1 MLRAWKSRAT
11 CRTPAEP
18 WSWLARIVR
27 NEAFREHGR
36 RREQVMETIELGTT
50 DDVGDRVDALAAR
63 EAMARLAPR
72 DRLLPGLRYDDDLS
86 HPEIA
91 RLTGSPVGTVKVQLH
106 RARRRLR
113 DALER

>member
-1 MLRAWKSRAT
+1 MLRAWRWRAA

-27 NEAFREHGR
+27 NEAFRAHGR

-50 DDVGDRVDALAAR
+50 EDVADRVDALTAR
-63 EAMARLAPR
+63 EAMTRLPAR
-72 DRLLPGLRYDDDLS
+72 DRLLLGLRYDDDLS
-86 HPEIA
+86 HLEIA

-113 DALER
+113 DALE